1 MLNSLYVEGRG
12 PLHRLSAGAKLA
24 FLALAGLGLFFIHS
38 PLVLAAAFALA
49 AAVYF
54 TVGLAAGAMLRRIR
68 PTLYSLLFL
77 MLLNLFFLPWE
88 EVVVLALRILTLVF
102 AAAAITATT
111 PLGDMMNVVNRLL
124 SPLERLGLVRPGD
137 AGLMVGLCLRF
148 VPEILS
154 RYHALVEAHKARGMK
169 VRPLKLLG
177 PLVILTLK
185 QADDVA
191 AAIDARGLRAART
204 DPVLSLSKESITRP

>member
-1 MLNSLYVEGRG
+1 MLNSLYVEGQG

-38 PLVLAAAFALA
+38 PWVLAAAFVLA

-54 TVGLAAGAMLRRIR
+54 TVGLAPREMLRRIR

-77 MLLNLFFLPWE
+77 MVLNLFLLPWQE
-88 EVVVLALRILTLVF
+88 ALELALRILALVF
-102 AAAAITATT
+102 AAAAVTATT
-111 PLGDMMNVVNRLL
+111 PLGGMMDVVNRLL
-124 SPLERLGLVRPGD
+124 SPLERLGLVRAGD
-137 AGLMVGLCLRF
+137 AGLTVGMCLRF

-154 RYHALVEAHKARGMK
+154 RYHALAEAHKARGIK
-169 VRPLKLLG
+169 VRPLTLLG

-191 AAIDARGLRAART
+191 AAIDARGLRAARANLLQ
-204 DPVLSLSKESITRP
+204 PKERHSHP